1 MAIKIRCQQ
10 CRKKISIDE
19 GFAGGLCRCPYC
31 KAITMVSGGAAA
43 SCADRPDRPDL
54 PTAVATSQAR
64 QVESVEAVPLA
75 KPVMIQGIA
84 TLVLSG
90 FVLLL
95 LVVGVVLVMKISAG
109 PDKPPVPKDGSNT
122 ATETKPSNNND
133 LPPMPIPTN
142 PFTARGLQVAGMGIA
157 GPVVYVLNASSAMRD
172 LYDPAVAVVR
182 YSIRAMGG
190 VGQFNIIVLAEE
202 GVKPMT
208 GAWIT
213 GGDAGDTK
221 AKEFLR
227 DCQPA
232 GATDLA
238 DGFRRAMAL
247 KPKTIVV
254 LTDKAVDNADSL
266 TQQAKQ
272 SGIKIFAVM
281 LESPPDAVAV
291 MEKLTAGTG
300 GQCRQFTGNE
310 IAELLSRVTPLP

>member
-31 KAITMVSGGAAA
+31 KAITMVSGVAATG
-43 SCADRPDRPDL
+43 CADRPDRPIG
-54 PTAVATSQAR
+54 VATSHAR
-64 QVESVEAVPLA
+64 QVEAVEAVPLA
-75 KPVMIQGIA
+75 KPVMIQRIA
-84 TLVLSG
+84 MLVLSG

-95 LVVGVVLVMKISAG
+95 LVVGVVLVVKMRTG
-109 PDKPPVPKDGSNT
+109 PDKPPVPKDSSNT

-133 LPPMPIPTN
+133 LPPIPIPTN

-157 GPVVYVLNASSAMRD
+157 GPVVYVMNASSAMRD
-172 LYDPAVAVVR
+172 LYDPSVAVVR

-190 VGQFNIIVLAEE
+190 AGRFNIIVSAEE
-202 GVKPMT
+202 GDKPMA
-208 GAWIT
+208 GDWIT

-221 AKEFLR
+221 AKEFMR

-238 DGFRRAMAL
+238 DGFRRAMTL

-254 LTDKAVDNADSL
+254 LTDKAVNDADSL
-266 TQQAKQ
+266 TQ
-272 SGIKIFAVM
+272 
-281 LESPPDAVAV
+281 
-291 MEKLTAGTG
+291 
-300 GQCRQFTGNE
+300 
-310 IAELLSRVTPLP
+310 

>member
-1 MAIKIRCQQ
+1 MAIKVRCQQ

-19 GFAGGLCRCPYC
+19 GFVGGLCRCPYC

-43 SCADRPDRPDL
+43 GYADRPDRPDL
-54 PTAVATSQAR
+54 PTEVATSQAR
-64 QVESVEAVPLA
+64 QVESVEAVEAVPQA

-95 LVVGVVLVMKISAG
+95 LVVGVVLVVKMSTG
-109 PDKPPVPKDGSNT
+109 PKDGSNT

-133 LPPMPIPTN
+133 LPPIPIPTN
-142 PFTARGLQVAGMGIA
+142 PFTAKGLQVAGMGIA
-157 GPVVYVLNASSAMRD
+157 EPVVYVLNASSAMRD
-172 LYDPAVAVVR
+172 LYDPSVALVR

-190 VGQFNIIVLAEE
+190 AGQFNIIVLAEE
-202 GVKPMT
+202 SVKPMA

-213 GGDAGDTK
+213 GGDAGDMK

-232 GATDLA
+232 GATDLT

-254 LTDKAVDNADSL
+254 LTDKAVNDADSL
-266 TQQAKQ
+266 AQQAKQ
-272 SGIKIFAVM
+272 TGIKIFAVM

-300 GQCRQFTGNE
+300 GRCRQFTGSE
-310 IAELLSRVTPLP
+310 IAELLSEAAPLP